1 MKILIIIFMSVAMF
15 RQSTGHV
22 DSYYAHSLNE
32 AIPQYPTFQGTEH
45 CDVAI
50 VGAGFSGL
58 HTALRLALAGKR
70 VVLLE
75 ASKVAWAAS
84 GRNGGQA
91 ILGWSC
97 DMPPIEKALG
107 HERAKRLWDGMVWAS
122 QEIQALPLRHSF
134 DVEYQPGHLWTSVL
148 PRRVTHLHEWQEQA
162 AKKWNYEQL
171 QFVNKQ
177 ELGEWISSDRYQAG
191 LYDPNGGH
199 LHPLKLSLGLAEAFT
214 LAGGT
219 IYEHT
224 KITHFKHDKNGYTLF
239 ASGGHIKADVM
250 VLACNAYID
259 ELDKPVSRKI
269 IPVGNYQVATE
280 QLSPELAR
288 SLLPKNCCVTDNQ
301 FVLDYFRLT
310 QDNRLLFGGGCTYL
324 GGLPKDVAA
333 ATRPFIKRVFPQLA
347 NVKIDYAWGGHLDI
361 TMKRTPDIGGRDNKY
376 WMQGYSGHGILPTLA
391 AARAV
396 SDAIL
401 GNPDELSLYEEIKN
415 PSFPAGELFASSLEA
430 AGKAW
435 YRLRDFI

>member
-1 MKILIIIFMSVAMF
+1 MF
-15 RQSTGHV
+15 RQSADHV
-22 DSYYAHSLNE
+22 NSYYAHSVNT
-32 AIPQYPTFQGTEH
+32 AIPQFPSLEGSQQY
-45 CDVAI
+45 DVAI

-58 HTALRLALAGKR
+58 HTALRLALAGKK

-107 HERAKRLWDGMVWAS
+107 HERAKHLWDAMVWAS
-122 QEIQALPLRHSF
+122 QEIKALPLRHGF

-148 PRRVTHLHEWQEQA
+148 PRRVADLHEWQEQA
-162 AKKWNYEQL
+162 AQKWQYDQL
-171 QFVNKQ
+171 QFVSKP
-177 ELGEWISSDRYQAG
+177 ELNDWIGSERYQAG

-199 LHPLKLSLGLAEAFT
+199 LHPLKLCLGLADTFT
-214 LAGGT
+214 QAGGT
-219 IYEHT
+219 LYEHT
-224 KITHFKHDKNGYTLF
+224 KVTGYKKNKTGYTLF
-239 ASGGHIKADVM
+239 TQGGEIQADVM
-250 VLACNAYID
+250 VLACNAYLD
-259 ELDKPVSRKI
+259 ELDKTVSRKI

-280 QLSPELAR
+280 PLPSALTQ

-324 GGLPKDVAA
+324 GGLPKDIAT

-361 TMKRTPDIGGRDNKY
+361 TLKRTPDIGADDNKY

-401 GNPDELSLYEEIKN
+401 GNSDELSLYADIHN